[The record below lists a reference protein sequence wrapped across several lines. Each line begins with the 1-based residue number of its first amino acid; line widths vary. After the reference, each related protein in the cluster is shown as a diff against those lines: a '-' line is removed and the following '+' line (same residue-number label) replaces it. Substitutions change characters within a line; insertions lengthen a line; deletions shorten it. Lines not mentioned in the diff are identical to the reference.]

1 MQTKYAVF
9 NPLDGSYTILETIEE
24 ATTAASEI
32 AYNFY
37 YAQAG
42 GSPVNTI
49 EIDDNGGEV
58 WKDVNGQRFLSPA
71 EIQARIDAKLKSNF

>member
-9 NPLDGSYTILETIEE
+9 SPLTGTYTVVETIEQ
-24 ATTAASEI
+24 ATEAASQI
-32 AYNFY
+32 AYDFY
-37 YAQAG
+37 YTQTG
-42 GSPVNTI
+42 NSPVNTI

-58 WKDVNGQRFLSPA
+58 WKSANGDRILSPA